1 MNKRLKVALLLAL
14 ALISVFIITSCGE
27 EPPFEEYDEDGYNVT
42 VKYDANGGLLTD
54 GVSVITDTYSVDS
67 LPTKNGMKVAQLID
81 PENVAVRGDANKFV
95 PTKNGYTCVGWYA
108 VRTEVE
114 DADGN
119 KTYEYSKR
127 WDFKNDRLEIDPKE
141 DYSSSEPVLTLYAAW
156 VPDVSVEFY
165 SLSNPDT
172 LIGKLDNVKAGGEIN
187 VPSWNAGLGAMYM
200 GSFPTI
206 EGKTYIAAYL
216 DAEGNNRIT
225 GTTVA
230 HTGVINYETA
240 VVENPVMKIYIDAWD
255 GVWKYVYSAEDLITY
270 KDATGLV
277 KSGLDLEGNFAIMDD
292 IDFLKASDP
301 AQGIYLY
308 HSWLSSVVT
317 GDFNGKIV
325 GVTKENGENVKIKNI
340 QFTQAST
347 SSPNYNGLFGKLGE
361 NAVIKNVGFENI
373 VMTID
378 SGAPMATTMYY
389 GLLAG
394 RIDDNATLENVTLS
408 GTIKISSECQFKAN
422 ARVSIGLVCG
432 GGDNRGIDYSSVTC
446 EKLNDKPGFEIELFG
461 DSVEITLPRF

>member
-1 MNKRLKVALLLAL
+1 MGR
-14 ALISVFIITSCGE
+14 S
-27 EPPFEEYDEDGYNVT
+27 
-42 VKYDANGGLLTD
+42 
-54 GVSVITDTYSVDS
+54 
-67 LPTKNGMKVAQLID
+67 
-81 PENVAVRGDANKFV
+81 
-95 PTKNGYTCVGWYA
+95 
-108 VRTEVE
+108 
-114 DADGN
+114 
-119 KTYEYSKR
+119 
-127 WDFKNDRLEIDPKE
+127 LEI
-141 DYSSSEPVLTLYAAW
+141 
-156 VPDVSVEFY
+156 
-165 SLSNPDT
+165 
-172 LIGKLDNVKAGGEIN
+172 
-187 VPSWNAGLGAMYM
+187 
-200 GSFPTI
+200 
-206 EGKTYIAAYL
+206 
-216 DAEGNNRIT
+216 R
-225 GTTVA
+225 
-230 HTGVINYETA
+230 
-240 VVENPVMKIYIDAWD
+240 
-255 GVWKYVYSAEDLITY
+255 YSAEDLITY

-277 KSGLDLEGNFAIMDD
+277 KSGLDLEGNFVIMDD

-325 GVTKENGENVKIKNI
+325 GVTKENGESVKIKNI

-347 SSPNYNGLFGKLGE
+347 GSPNYNGLFGKLGE

-446 EKLNDKPGFEIELFG
+446 EKLKDKPGFEIELFG

>member
-27 EPPFEEYDEDGYNVT
+27 EPPFEEYDENGYNVT

-67 LPTKNGMKVAQLID
+67 LPTKNGMKVAQLIA

-200 GSFPTI
+200 GNFPTI

-255 GVWKYVYSAEDLITY
+255 GVWKYVT
-270 KDATGLV
+270 
-277 KSGLDLEGNFAIMDD
+277 
-292 IDFLKASDP
+292 P
-301 AQGIYLY
+301 
-308 HSWLSSVVT
+308 
-317 GDFNGKIV
+317 
-325 GVTKENGENVKIKNI
+325 
-340 QFTQAST
+340 
-347 SSPNYNGLFGKLGE
+347 P
-361 NAVIKNVGFENI
+361 
-373 VMTID
+373 
-378 SGAPMATTMYY
+378 
-389 GLLAG
+389 
-394 RIDDNATLENVTLS
+394 RI
-408 GTIKISSECQFKAN
+408 
-422 ARVSIGLVCG
+422 
-432 GGDNRGIDYSSVTC
+432 
-446 EKLNDKPGFEIELFG
+446 
-461 DSVEITLPRF
+461 